1 MNLEEI
7 RYLHRLI
14 KKYKTKELFESALS
28 RNDISLKKYRFTY
41 NNIIAFT
48 ELGYKIK
55 LKLVNKEAHLIF
67 VNITHCNNYILVNK
81 QDYFQYKFMKKL
93 YLYSI
98 KYKNSKGYNF
108 LQKYF
113 EKSER
118 IVYTNDDYYIT
129 EDPVKIPYSKSGYRI
144 DFKFHLEDGD
154 GIQYWLLLEFFESAH
169 LKKTDPSFSI
179 EKNRLNSIRCD
190 NIEVNKEYASIAIY
204 WEKFLDNKKYFN
216 RFIKHIIRTIK
227 SFQNITN
234 KEHWCIKELK
244 KIVGS
249 TKLAQ
254 MIYSSSEKEN
264 IPCIN
269 LKHFDI
275 LIFGNDERI
284 RNILHKKFFD
294 NCTER
299 SNYQK
304 ITNTNDI
311 DISYSDDSD
320 SINSDSIDTIDD
332 NITYFDKDNDKPSAV
347 SERLIKSITKGDCLD
362 DILLSNYGLHL
373 YISIINANQD
383 LVKNDRCIKF
393 LKQISKALVV
403 AIKKQRDAM
412 LSMNKLN
419 NIAYGLEDIYKYND

>member
-7 RYLHRLI
+7 RHLHRLI

-48 ELGYKIK
+48 ELGYEIK
-55 LKLVNKEAHLIF
+55 LELVNKEARLIF
-67 VNITHCNNYILVNK
+67 VNITDCNNYILVNK
-81 QDYFQYKFMKKL
+81 QDYFQYKFMKTL

-98 KYKNSKGYNF
+98 KYKNAKGYNF

-113 EKSER
+113 KNSERIVNPSDFKNSEFKNSER

-129 EDPVKIPYSKSGYRI
+129 EDPVEIAYSKGGYRI
-144 DFKFHLEDGD
+144 DFQFHLEDGD
-154 GIQYWLLLEFFESAH
+154 GIQYWLLLEFFELAH

-179 EKNRLNSIRCD
+179 EKNRLNSIKCD
-190 NIEVNKEYASIAIY
+190 NMDVNKKYASIAIY
-204 WEKFLDNKKYFN
+204 WEKFLDNDRYFY
-216 RFIKHIIRTIK
+216 RFIKYIIRTMK

-254 MIYSSSEKEN
+254 MIYSSSKKEN

-311 DISYSDDSD
+311 DISYLDDSD

-332 NITYFDKDNDKPSAV
+332 NIKYYKKDN
-347 SERLIKSITKGDCLD
+347 D

-393 LKQISKALVV
+393 LVQISNALVR
-403 AIKKQRDAM
+403 AIEKQRDAV
-412 LSMNKLN
+412 LSMDKLN
-419 NIAYGLEDIYKYND
+419 NIAYGLEDIYNEL